1 LFYEVF
7 MNMRKSYSRIRSIQR
22 SNLILEERYLN
33 QKKSSSNLNY
43 DILLEKS
50 PTPAQPAQPTPSQTF
65 ITVNVPVLKVD
76 FAPGNSDSTKFIP
89 AIWTEVKKAIDANPE
104 AKTIFDA
111 KNMALQ
117 SLQIYAGASNAYN
130 GKETWYDTENYV
142 VSQPIDFI
150 QKAWGKG
157 GGADD
162 PNNTIISTTN
172 PNAEKDYGSNL
183 NLAKSRGENIL
194 TNLKK
199 TISTNGILIPDVT
212 QNQIYSQN
220 VFPAVVNTG
229 GKLDSVNKQKPNYS
243 FPNPGQVA
251 IISLIVSGKGEVKT
265 VPIEVDDLVKG
276 LKDKSVLWG
285 SYHCG
290 DPVSSNCV
298 GKAGDAKYLGAFEL
312 KYLPGKGAGQ
322 DTYVVPVKRWTFEYD
337 KTGKINKIN
346 VIEPLKSMN
355 VVQSIPLN
363 PPGKASIPKDIS
375 DLMDAATIFDSSR
388 GYNFG

>member
-1 LFYEVF
+1 
-7 MNMRKSYSRIRSIQR
+7 MKKSYSKIRAIR
-22 SNLILEERYLN
+22 NTNLIIEQRYLK
-33 QKKSSSNLNY
+33 QKYLIS
-43 DILLEKS
+43 EQV
-50 PTPAQPAQPTPSQTF
+50 TAATPSQNF

-76 FAPGNSDSTKFIP
+76 FAPGSSDSSKFIP
-89 AIWTEVKKAIDANPE
+89 SIWTEVKKAIDANTE
-104 AKTIFDA
+104 AKAIFDA

-117 SLQIYAGASNAYN
+117 SLQIYAGASNVYN

-142 VSQPIDFI
+142 VSSPINNI
-150 QKAWGKG
+150 PKQWGKD
-157 GGADD
+157 GGADNF
-162 PNNTIISTTN
+162 NNGTISGSN
-172 PNAEKDYGSNL
+172 PNAEKDYGLNL
-183 NLAKSRGENIL
+183 ALAKSRGENIL

-199 TISTNGILIPDVT
+199 TISTNGILIPDVSK
-212 QNQIYSQN
+212 NQIYSQN
-220 VFPAVVNTG
+220 IFPGVVNTG
-229 GKLDSVNKQKPNYS
+229 GKLDSVNKQKQSYN

-265 VPIEVDDLVKG
+265 VPIEVAELIKG

-290 DPVSSNCV
+290 DTTSANCK
-298 GKAGDAKYLGAFEL
+298 GKSGDAKYLGAFEL
-312 KYLPGKGAGQ
+312 KYLPGKGVGEN
-322 DTYVVPVKRWTFEYD
+322 TYVVPVKRWTFEYD
-337 KTGKINKIN
+337 TNGKINKIN

-375 DLMDAATIFDSSR
+375 DLMDAATIFDPSR

>member
-1 LFYEVF
+1 
-7 MNMRKSYSRIRSIQR
+7 MRKSYSRIRSIQR

>member
-1 LFYEVF
+1 
-7 MNMRKSYSRIRSIQR
+7 MRKSYSKIRSIQR
-22 SNLILEERYLN
+22 ANLILEERYLN
-33 QKKSSSNLNY
+33 QKKSSSNPNY
-43 DILLEKS
+43 DVLLENT
-50 PTPAQPAQPTPSQTF
+50 PAPAQPAQPNPSQTF
-65 ITVNVPVLKVD
+65 ITVNVPVLKID

-117 SLQIYAGASNAYN
+117 SLQIYAGASNSYN
-130 GKETWYDTENYV
+130 GKETWYDTENNV
-142 VSQPIDFI
+142 VSQPIDYI

-162 PNNTIISTTN
+162 PNNSIISGSN
-172 PNAEKDYGSNL
+172 PNAEKDYGLNL
-183 NLAKSRGENIL
+183 NLAKSRGENIA

-199 TISTNGILIPDVT
+199 TFQTNGILIPDVSK
-212 QNQIYSQN
+212 NQIYSQN
-220 VFPAVVNTG
+220 IIPGVVNTG
-229 GKLDSVNKQKPNYS
+229 GKLDSVNKQKQSYNY
-243 FPNPGQVA
+243 PNPGQVA

-265 VPIEVDDLVKG
+265 VPTEVADLVKG

-285 SYHCG
+285 SYPCS
-290 DPVSSNCV
+290 DTVSANCV
-298 GKAGDAKYLGAFEL
+298 GKANDATYLGAFEL

-322 DTYVVPVKRWTFEYD
+322 STYVVPVKRWTFEYD

-346 VIEPLKSMN
+346 VIEPLKSMD

-363 PPGKASIPKDIS
+363 PPGKASIPKDIFE
-375 DLMDAATIFDSSR
+375 LMNAATIFDPSR

>member
-1 LFYEVF
+1 
-7 MNMRKSYSRIRSIQR
+7 MKKSYSKIRAIR
-22 SNLILEERYLN
+22 NTNLIIEERYLK
-33 QKKSSSNLNY
+33 QKYLFS
-43 DILLEKS
+43 EQV
-50 PTPAQPAQPTPSQTF
+50 TAATPSQNF

-76 FAPGNSDSTKFIP
+76 FPPGNSDSTKFIP
-89 AIWTEVKKAIDANPE
+89 TIWVEVKKEIDANSE
-104 AKTIFDA
+104 AKPIFDA

-117 SLQIYAGASNAYN
+117 SLQIYAGASNTYN
-130 GKETWYDTENYV
+130 GKQTWYDTENYV

-162 PNNTIISTTN
+162 PNNSIISGSN
-172 PNAEKDYGSNL
+172 PNAEKDYGLNL
-183 NLAKSRGENIL
+183 NLAKSRGENIA
-194 TNLKK
+194 TNLKTTFLK
-199 TISTNGILIPDVT
+199 NGILIPDVNKNQLYA
-212 QNQIYSQN
+212 QNIY
-220 VFPAVVNTG
+220 PGVVNTG
-229 GKLDSVNKQKPNYS
+229 GKLDSVNKQKPNYN

-265 VPIEVDDLVKG
+265 VPIEVADLVKG

-285 SYHCG
+285 SYNCG
-290 DPVSSNCV
+290 DKTSANCK
-298 GKAGDAKYLGAFEL
+298 GKTGDAKYLGAFEL

-337 KTGKINKIN
+337 TTGKINKIN

-375 DLMDAATIFDSSR
+375 ELMDAATIFDPSR

>member
-1 LFYEVF
+1 
-7 MNMRKSYSRIRSIQR
+7 MRKSYSKIRSIQR

-33 QKKSSSNLNY
+33 QKKSSLNLNY

-50 PTPAQPAQPTPSQTF
+50 PTPAQPAQPAQPTPSQNF

-76 FAPGNSDSTKFIP
+76 FPPGNSDSTKFIP
-89 AIWTEVKKAIDANPE
+89 TIWAEVKKAIDANSE
-104 AKTIFDA
+104 AKPIFDA

-117 SLQIYAGASNAYN
+117 SLQIYAGASNSY
-130 GKETWYDTENYV
+130 GGRQTWYDTENYV

-162 PNNTIISTTN
+162 PNNSIISGSN

-183 NLAKSRGENIL
+183 TLAKSRGENIA
-194 TNLKK
+194 TNLK
-199 TISTNGILIPDVT
+199 TTFLTNGILIPDVSKNQLYT
-212 QNQIYSQN
+212 QNI
-220 VFPAVVNTG
+220 FPGVVNTG
-229 GKLDSVNKQKPNYS
+229 GKLDSVNKQKQSYN

-265 VPIEVDDLVKG
+265 VPTEVADLVKG

-285 SYHCG
+285 SYNCG
-290 DPVSSNCV
+290 DTTSANCK
-298 GKAGDAKYLGAFEL
+298 GKTGDAKYLGAFEL

-337 KTGKINKIN
+337 TTGKINKIN

-375 DLMDAATIFDSSR
+375 ELMDAATIFDPSR